1 MRARV
6 DSLSPRALAAL
17 AAGAVLLFA
26 AVAWFLVVS
35 PKRADASSAG
45 ADLVAAELRLAEA
58 EAALVRPSVSG
69 TAASDVLRLSKAM
82 PTSADHAGLILEVT
96 RLARQT
102 GVTLERMTPQQPVAG
117 VGGPSAIPVSVTV
130 NGRYHQIARFLQR
143 ARELVT
149 VSAGTVSARG
159 RLLSARSVML
169 TEAAVGGYP
178 RLDATIELDAFV
190 YDGPVVPEAPPEP
203 ATEEDTS
210 TTGTAAVG
218 SGG

>member
-6 DSLSPRALAAL
+6 EALSPRALAAL

-45 ADLVAAELRLAEA
+45 ADLAAAQLRLEEA

-102 GVTLERMTPQQPVAG
+102 GVTLEGMTPQTPVAG

-130 NGRYHQIARFLQR
+130 NGRYRDIARFLQR

-149 VSAGTVSARG
+149 VSAGRVSARG

-169 TEAAVGGYP
+169 TEAAVGGFP
-178 RLDATIELDAFV
+178 RLSATIELDAFV
-190 YDGPVVPEAPPEP
+190 YDGPIVPEAPPEP
-203 ATEEDTS
+203 ATEEDPS
-210 TTGTAAVG
+210 SGTAAVG